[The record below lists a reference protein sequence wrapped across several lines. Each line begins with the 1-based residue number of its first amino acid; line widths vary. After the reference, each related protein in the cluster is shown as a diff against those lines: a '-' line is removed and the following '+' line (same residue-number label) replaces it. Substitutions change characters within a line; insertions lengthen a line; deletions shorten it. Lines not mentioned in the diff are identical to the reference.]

1 MGKTKTIKLTDITV
15 DMDIQPRAKGSS
27 PAVVEE
33 YAEAAKVA
41 AEFPPLVVYQD
52 GDTYWL
58 SEGFTRV
65 AAYHKAGIEKAVCEV
80 REGDRRKAI
89 INACGSNT
97 THGQRRTNADKR
109 RAVEL
114 VLKQC
119 PRWSDR
125 AIAETAAVSHTFV
138 AEVRQLATV
147 ASSEGNQ
154 LSDSDSSTRIG
165 ADGKE
170 RKLPTKPEEPKEDA
184 AESPPEP
191 EVAMTGEAEPDE
203 PPAVRVEM
211 ITADKCIE
219 GLTTAIKALNR
230 IRVYF
235 SELMCSPFGE
245 ELRRQLCTAR
255 GLPIDRGPVYQS
267 GNDIKETAW
276 GTVHLSMKQ
285 YTTADLDRTD
295 ELFGEIRGI
304 LKRAESR
311 AVEYRTDGGDDPWD
325 LGQELGGEQERIPI

>member
-1 MGKTKTIKLTDITV
+1 MGKTKTLKLTDITV

-33 YAEAAKVA
+33 YAEAVKGA

-114 VLKQC
+114 VLKQY

-125 AIAETAAVSHTFV
+125 AVADAAAVSHTFV
-138 AEVRQLATV
+138 SEVRQVATV
-147 ASSEGNQ
+147 ATSEPGQVATVATSNCENPEETAV
-154 LSDSDSSTRIG
+154 SEPETRTG
-165 ADGKE
+165 RDGKE
-170 RKLPTKPEEPKEDA
+170 YPVPT
-184 AESPPEP
+184 PEP
-191 EVAMTGEAEPDE
+191 ESDTQSDADEEPEDAGPQVEILTATPEQTLQVVTAMIRNAKRLREQFSGLMAGAFAEEIRNALSSDPPLKPSFTGE
-203 PPAVRVEM
+203 M
-211 ITADKCIE
+211 
-219 GLTTAIKALNR
+219 LTE
-230 IRVYF
+230 V
-235 SELMCSPFGE
+235 
-245 ELRRQLCTAR
+245 
-255 GLPIDRGPVYQS
+255 V
-267 GNDIKETAW
+267 W
-276 GTVHLSMKQ
+276 GTVHGGIKCYSCDALDGLFSLCGIIKATLSRVRSKSIEVA
-285 YTTADLDRTD
+285 AD
-295 ELFGEIRGI
+295 
-304 LKRAESR
+304 S
-311 AVEYRTDGGDDPWD
+311 GDDPWD